1 MTSTSRPRRVVL
13 AVAGLVGACVISLS
27 ASGGIGVYGIIE
39 KVVYEPTEQAPQ
51 RLQVWGAFAYVDG
64 GAASPGTVSP
74 ARRGFL
80 YFALPTDNTAD
91 TVRTEWKDLK
101 NVAGTGQTVAFG
113 SWQYIGLFDGIDP
126 KEPAR
131 IFEVYPGRG
140 VQTDLRVRPAAEK
153 PATPTV
159 YQTNVG
165 VVKIP
170 ADGSRRDVV
179 ERLRR
184 ALETTH

>member
-1 MTSTSRPRRVVL
+1 MTPTFRVSRL
-13 AVAGLVGACVISLS
+13 ALAAAGALAACVISVS
-27 ASGGIGVYGIIE
+27 ASGGIGVYGVIE
-39 KVVYEPTEQAPQ
+39 RVVYEPNEQAPQ

-64 GAASPGTVSP
+64 GAASPGTVSA

-80 YFALPTDNTAD
+80 YFSLPADATAEA
-91 TVRTEWKDLK
+91 VKTEWKDLK
-101 NVAGTGQTVAFG
+101 SVAGTGQAVAFG
-113 SWQYIGLFDGIDP
+113 SWHYVGMFDGIDP

-131 IFEVYPGRG
+131 IFEIYPGRG
-140 VQTDLRVRPAAEK
+140 VPTDLRVRPPSEK

-165 VVKIP
+165 IVKIP

-184 ALETTH
+184 ELKTP